1 MRRHGA
7 SNAGGGAPTPAAP
20 RGRSCGAGCP
30 IVSSAKISAHAAP
43 DLREADDRRDI
54 VGFLAR
60 LAFFVVTL
68 WLLFGV
74 VLGVGA
80 VTTGEMAPRICS
92 GDVMLYWRLSQ
103 GFNEGDVVVYTADGE
118 ERLGRV
124 VARPGDEVTITE
136 SGELMV
142 NGAVV
147 VESDITTPTP
157 RYESAVDYPVHLAAD
172 EFFVLADLREGGH
185 DSRLYGPIA
194 RSQIKGNVISVLR
207 RSNL

>member
-7 SNAGGGAPTPAAP
+7 SNAGGGVPARAAP

-30 IVSSAKISAHAAP
+30 IVSSAKMGAHAAP
-43 DLREADDRRDI
+43 DLRGADDRRDI

-124 VARPGDEVTITE
+124 VARPGDEITVTE
-136 SGELMV
+136 AGELMV

-185 DSRLYGPIA
+185 DSRLYGPIV

>member
-1 MRRHGA
+1 MRRHGV
-7 SNAGGGAPTPAAP
+7 SNAGGGAPARSAP

-30 IVSSAKISAHAAP
+30 IVSNVSLGAHAAP
-43 DLREADDRRDI
+43 DLGKADDRRDI

-68 WLLFGV
+68 WLLFDV
-74 VLGVGA
+74 VLGVGP

-103 GFNEGDVVVYTADGE
+103 GFNEGDVVVYTADGA

-136 SGELMV
+136 TGELMV

-157 RYESAVDYPVHLAAD
+157 RYESAVDYPVHLGTD
-172 EFFVLADLREGGH
+172 ELFVLADLREGGH

>member
-7 SNAGGGAPTPAAP
+7 SNAGGGAPARAAP

-30 IVSSAKISAHAAP
+30 IVSSAKIGAHVAP

-68 WLLFGV
+68 WLLLGV
-74 VLGVGA
+74 VLGVGP

-124 VARPGDEVTITE
+124 VARPGDEITVTE
-136 SGELMV
+136 AGELMV

-147 VESDITTPTP
+147 VESDISTPTP
-157 RYESAVDYPVHLAAD
+157 RYESAVDYPVHLGTD